1 MNTKPCP
8 MIRVLSRNILRFLI
22 LVAVQILI
30 LNNIQLS
37 GYINPY
43 FYVLFIL
50 LMPFETPGWMVTL
63 MGFLLG
69 LTIDLFVSTPG
80 IHAAAT
86 AFMGYLRL
94 YILRYMA
101 PRDGYEPGT
110 FPRIYYYGFNWFFRY
125 VIILVLAHHLVLFF
139 IEAFR
144 FTAPAHILLRTLFST
159 ILTAT
164 LIMMSQY
171 LVFRK

>member
-1 MNTKPCP
+1 
-8 MIRVLSRNILRFLI
+8 MIRVLSRNIIRFVLLVLIQI
-22 LVAVQILI
+22 LV

-63 MGFLLG
+63 IGFFLG
-69 LTIDLFVSTPG
+69 LSIDLFANTPG
-80 IHAAAT
+80 MHAAAT

-94 YILRYMA
+94 FVLRYME

-110 FPRIYYYGFNWFFRY
+110 FPRIFYYGFNWFLKY
-125 VIILVLAHHLVLFF
+125 ALILTLAHHLVLFF
-139 IEAFR
+139 VEAFH
-144 FTAPAHILLRTLFST
+144 FTAAGQILLRVILSTLFSVS
-159 ILTAT
+159 
-164 LIMMSQY
+164 LIIISQY

>member
-1 MNTKPCP
+1 
-8 MIRVLSRNILRFLI
+8 MISVLSRNIIRFLI
-22 LVAVQILI
+22 LVAIQILI

-50 LMPFETPGWMVTL
+50 LMPFETPGWMVTII
-63 MGFLLG
+63 GFLLG
-69 LTIDLFVSTPG
+69 LTIDLFANTPG
-80 IHAAAT
+80 MHASAT

-94 YILRYMA
+94 FVLRYMA

-110 FPRIYYYGFNWFFRY
+110 YPRIYYYGLNWFFKY
-125 VIILVLAHHLVLFF
+125 VLFLTLTHHLVLFF

-144 FTAPAHILLRTLFST
+144 FTAVGHILMRTLIST
-159 ILTAT
+159 IFSVL
-164 LIMMSQY
+164 LIIISQY